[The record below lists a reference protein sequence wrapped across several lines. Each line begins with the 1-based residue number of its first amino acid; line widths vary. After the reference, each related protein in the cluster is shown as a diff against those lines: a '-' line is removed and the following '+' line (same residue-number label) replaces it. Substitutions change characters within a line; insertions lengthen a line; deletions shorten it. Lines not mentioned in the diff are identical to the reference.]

1 MEAEKME
8 PEKKYPLVL
17 ITGGA
22 RSGKSTF
29 AEELAVKS
37 GRPVIYLATARVEDE
52 EMRERVAL
60 HRERRPLSFKTLEEP
75 FEPHRVLQGEEN
87 SDSFILLDCLTLL
100 VSNLILAE
108 LDRSGATRD
117 GEDIF
122 ADENILEAAGKK
134 SLEYICNLS
143 ETARDCPAEVA
154 VVTNEVGMGVV
165 PNYPVGRV
173 FRDYSGR
180 ANQIMASAADQ
191 VWFVVCGIPRRFK

>member
-1 MEAEKME
+1 MGVEKE
-8 PEKKYPLVL
+8 HPLVL

-37 GRPVIYLATARVEDE
+37 GKPAIYLATARVEDE
-52 EMRERVAL
+52 EMRERVAA
-60 HRERRPLSFKTLEEP
+60 HQERRSRSFKTLEEP
-75 FEPHRVLQGEEN
+75 LEPHQVLEN
-87 SDSFILLDCLTLL
+87 KKNSNTIILLDCLTLL

-108 LDRSGATRD
+108 LDKSGASRE

-122 ADENILEAAGKK
+122 ADESLLEMAGKY
-134 SLEYICNLS
+134 SLEYVRKLS
-143 ETARDCPAEVA
+143 ETARDCPAEVV

-165 PNYPVGRV
+165 PNYPLGRI

-180 ANQIMASAADQ
+180 ANQVMASAADQ